1 MTLDGIEPFVVLPY
15 KEEQNVVFYASKS
28 IKLDMDLIRELVY
41 NVMPNKIIKDN
52 LVRVIVRI
60 NYVIIIHIYPTNY
73 KEKCSGRLGQNL
85 IIGYIIKKSL
95 FKEHNKLIVNVV
107 NVFFNSFKKCSNYNN
122 KNSVPTK
129 FLDFVNNCSD
139 INRIIMILEKSR
151 NDMINMLGQRYNY
164 EISHIVAYK
173 SFLPCYLSEDYRDFD
188 LLSYER
194 LEYLYNYI
202 KDNLDRKSV
211 V

>member
-1 MTLDGIEPFVVLPY
+1 M
-15 KEEQNVVFYASKS
+15 
-28 IKLDMDLIRELVY
+28 
-41 NVMPNKIIKDN
+41 
-52 LVRVIVRI
+52 
-60 NYVIIIHIYPTNY
+60 
-73 KEKCSGRLGQNL
+73 
-85 IIGYIIKKSL
+85 
-95 FKEHNKLIVNVV
+95 IVNVV

-202 KDNLDRKSV
+202 KDNLSLFDQFWILINCNNTDYYGLKRV
-211 V
+211 HVIFF